1 VFDEFFAV
9 NYQQRDSPPA
19 LFRELVASISR
30 VVNLVEYKDTNHSL
44 RVAVMSLRLAR
55 AAGVTDAHNLT
66 QVYFAGLLHD
76 IGEVGV
82 PDTLLYKKGR
92 LSETEYQLLTTHAR
106 IGQQIVEQV
115 PLLKDAASIILWHHE
130 RWDGSGYPEGLTAEE
145 APLLAQVVSLCDAL
159 DSIRQGGL
167 FSSPAEWR
175 DELHSFAGIQFNPYL
190 VPHAIEAV
198 EQGHFEELTLRAEED
213 ELITGVEK
221 QEQVYTQLQEN
232 YIPML
237 VNFLTTLM
245 EAKHKESAAH
255 SRRVARL
262 ARKLGERMGL
272 SLLDL
277 ETLEIAG
284 YLHDSG
290 KMGIPNSI
298 LSKRG
303 PLDDWEFEIVKKHPE
318 YSASILDPLSGFAE
332 VASAVRHHHEHYDG
346 TGYPDGLAGEEIPQ
360 LSRILL
366 LADTADAL
374 AYALESAALS
384 EGGRAGERRLGD
396 GLGGYFDPQLWAY
409 AEQVG
414 LKLPGGGGEA

>member
-1 VFDEFFAV
+1 MFDEFFAV
-9 NYQQRDSPPA
+9 NYLQQDTPA
-19 LFRELVASISR
+19 PLFRDLVAAISR
-30 VVNLVEYKDTNHSL
+30 VVNLVEYKDTNHSQ
-44 RVAVMSLRLAR
+44 RVAVMSLRLAG
-55 AAGVTDAHNLT
+55 AAGVAEAHELT

-92 LSETEYQLLTTHAR
+92 LSEKEYQLLTTHTA
-106 IGQQIVEQV
+106 IGQQIVEQI
-115 PLLKDAASIILWHHE
+115 PLLKEAGSIILWHHE
-130 RWDGSGYPEGLTAEE
+130 RWDGSGYPEGLIAEE

-175 DELHSFAGIQFNPYL
+175 EELQSFSGIQFNPYL
-190 VPHAIEAV
+190 VPHAIAAV
-198 EQGHFEELTLRAEED
+198 EGGHLEDLSLTDEED
-213 ELITGVEK
+213 ALITGVER
-221 QEQVYTQLQEN
+221 EERVYSQLKEN

-272 SLLDL
+272 SLLEL

-284 YLHDSG
+284 YLHDAG

-298 LSKRG
+298 LGKTD
-303 PLDDWEFEIVKKHPE
+303 PLDEWEMEIVRKHPG
-318 YSASILDPLSGFAE
+318 YSASIVSPLSGFAE
-332 VASAVRHHHEHYDG
+332 VAKTVRHHHEQYDG
-346 TGYPDGLAGEEIPQ
+346 GGYPDGLAGEEIPL

-374 AYALESAALS
+374 AYALQAAAA
-384 EGGRAGERRLGD
+384 GGGGTRPSD
-396 GLGGYFDPQLWAY
+396 GSGVDLRGFFDPQLWSY
-409 AEQVG
+409 AREAG
-414 LKLPGGGGEA
+414 LNLAQAGGGA